1 MLAGQKQQHPA
12 LTAVEGLMLRSGKP
26 LRCHSI
32 LCGGLKCRPT
42 NNTKG

>member
-26 LRCHSI
+26 LRSLSFHTLWRI
-32 LCGGLKCRPT
+32 EVQTHK
-42 NNTKG
+42 